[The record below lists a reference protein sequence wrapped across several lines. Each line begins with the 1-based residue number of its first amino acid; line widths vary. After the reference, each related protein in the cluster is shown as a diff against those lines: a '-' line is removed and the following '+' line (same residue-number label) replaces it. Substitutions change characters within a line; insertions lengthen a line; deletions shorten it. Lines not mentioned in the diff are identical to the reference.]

1 MFPAGAANHFLWW
14 KMKSLSPRL
23 KQILELVVRDYIR
36 TAEPVGSEALVKRHQ
51 LHLSSATV
59 RKVLAE
65 LEEMGLLAQPHTSA
79 GRTPTE
85 AGLKTYVGEILAVE
99 RLSDEM
105 RAMINRQLAGG
116 QPRAEAVLSLCSKVL
131 SNITRHMGVVA
142 APATERMPLKQLYF
156 VRLGAKEA
164 LAVMVGENGFM
175 RNRVLATSED
185 YSQDELNQVNSYLA
199 ETCVNL
205 TIDEIRQKILEG
217 MGAEKKAFDA
227 LYARALAL
235 AEASVEP
242 ETDDDAG
249 EQPIYLE
256 GRGNLLEYPEFA
268 EAEALRALFTAFEDK
283 RRILSLLN
291 EVAETGRVRIVIGRE
306 AAEAALSGLALVASP
321 YTRGDRSVGALGI
334 IGPQRLNYSE
344 VVPVVDY
351 AARLVSE
358 ILENE

>member
-1 MFPAGAANHFLWW
+1 M
-14 KMKSLSPRL
+14 
-23 KQILELVVRDYIR
+23 RDYIR
-36 TAEPVGSEALVKRHQ
+36 TAEPVGSEALVKRHH

-79 GRTPTE
+79 GRAPTE
-85 AGLKTYVGEILAVE
+85 EGLKTYVGEILAVG

-116 QPRAEAVLSLCSKVL
+116 QPKAEAVLSLCSKVL
-131 SNITRHMGVVA
+131 SNITHHMGVVA
-142 APATERMPLKQLYF
+142 APAMERLPLRQLYF
-156 VRLGAKEA
+156 VKLGIKEA
-164 LAVMVGENGFM
+164 LAIMVGENGLM
-175 RNRVLATSED
+175 RNKVLAAAED

-199 ETCVNL
+199 GTCANL
-205 TIDEIRQKILEG
+205 TIDEVRQKILDD
-217 MGAEKKAFDA
+217 MGIEKKAFDK
-227 LYARALAL
+227 LFARALAL

-242 ETDDDAG
+242 VVDDGAG
-249 EQPIYLE
+249 AEQPIYLE

-268 EAEALRALFTAFEDK
+268 EAEAMRALFTAFEDK
-283 RRILSLLN
+283 RRILNLLN
-291 EVAETGRVRIVIGRE
+291 EVAESGQVRIVIGRE

-321 YTRGDRSVGALGI
+321 YSRGDRSVGALGI

-358 ILENE
+358 LLEGE

>member
-1 MFPAGAANHFLWW
+1 
-14 KMKSLSPRL
+14 MKSLPPRL
-23 KQILELVVRDYIR
+23 KKILELVVLDYIR

-51 LHLSSATV
+51 LNLSSATV
-59 RKVLAE
+59 RKVLSE

-85 AGLKTYVGEILAVE
+85 EGLKTYVGEILAVG

-105 RAMINRQLAGG
+105 RAMIDRQLAGG

-142 APATERMPLKQLYF
+142 APAMERMSLKQLYF
-156 VRLGAKEA
+156 VRLGTREA
-164 LAVMVGENGFM
+164 LAVMVGETGLM
-175 RNRVLATSED
+175 RNKVLTTAED
-185 YSQDELNQVNSYLA
+185 YSQDELNQVNRYLA
-199 ETCVNL
+199 ETCANL
-205 TIDEIRQKILEG
+205 TLDEVRRKIIES
-217 MGAEKKAFDA
+217 MGAEKEAFDR
-227 LYARALAL
+227 LYARALVL

-242 ETDDDAG
+242 ARDDASG
-249 EQPIYLE
+249 DGQPIYLE

-268 EAEALRALFTAFEDK
+268 EAEAMRALFTAFEDK
-283 RRILSLLN
+283 RRIIGLLN
-291 EVAETGRVRIVIGRE
+291 EVADAGQVRIVIGRE

-321 YTRGDRSVGALGI
+321 YTRGDRGVGALGI

-344 VVPVVDY
+344 VVPVVNY

-358 ILENE
+358 LLEGE

>member
-1 MFPAGAANHFLWW
+1 MFPAGAANHSLWW

-36 TAEPVGSEALVKRHQ
+36 TAEPVGSESLVKHHQ
-51 LHLSSATV
+51 LRLSSATV
-59 RKVLAE
+59 RKVMAE

-85 AGLKTYVGEILAVE
+85 KGLKTYVGEILAVG

-105 RAMINRQLAGG
+105 RAMIDRQLAGG
-116 QPRAEAVLSLCSKVL
+116 QPKAETVLSLCSKVL

-142 APATERMPLKQLYF
+142 APAMERLPLKQLYF
-156 VRLGAKEA
+156 VKLGLKEA
-164 LAVMVGENGFM
+164 LAIMVGENGLM
-175 RNRVLATSED
+175 RNKVLTTSED

-199 ETCVNL
+199 ETCANL
-205 TIDEIRQKILEG
+205 TLDEVRLKILDS

-227 LYARALAL
+227 LFARALEL

-242 ETDDDAG
+242 EPDHDA

-268 EAEALRALFTAFEDK
+268 EAEAMRALFTAFEDK

-291 EVAETGRVRIVIGRE
+291 EVADSGQVRIVIGRE

-321 YTRGDRSVGALGI
+321 YTRGDRSMGALGI

-358 ILENE
+358 LLEGE